1 MCNPSQ
7 RTFLK
12 KKKER
17 KLLISPKKLKI
28 NNLRTLSYLFSFL
41 FFLRALFLSV
51 ANELLQTRF
60 STLLEKMKNR
70 SKITTA
76 NRDDA
81 MLTKGR

>member
-7 RTFLK
+7 QIFLK
-12 KKKER
+12 KKR

-28 NNLRTLSYLFSFL
+28 NNLRTLSFFFSFS
-41 FFLRALFLSV
+41 FFLQALFLSL

-60 STLLEKMKNR
+60 SMLLEKMKNQ
-70 SKITTA
+70 SEIITA

-81 MLTKGR
+81 MLIKGR

>member
-7 RTFLK
+7 QTFLK
-12 KKKER
+12 KKKKR